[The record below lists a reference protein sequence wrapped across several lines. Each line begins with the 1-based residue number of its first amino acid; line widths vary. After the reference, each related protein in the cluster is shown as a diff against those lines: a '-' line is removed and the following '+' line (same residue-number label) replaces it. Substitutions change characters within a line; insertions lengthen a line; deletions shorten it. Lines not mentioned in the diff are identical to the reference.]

1 MAITKILNIQE
12 SEGRNPASH
21 LKNALEYIQNPD
33 KTEECVLVGGI
44 NCLPDTAFEQMEETK
59 NIFHKTGKRQ
69 GYHVIISF
77 SPEEKV
83 TAEQAMYVLE
93 HFAKDVLGNDYEAVY
108 AVHTDREHMHG
119 HLIWNSVSMTTGKK
133 YNSPKGNWKNHLQP
147 ITNKYCDEL
156 GLSIMPAE
164 YSRNPKNISRDK
176 WEKEMSMK
184 DIILRDAKMCAYA
197 AGNVEHFKY
206 LMKRLG
212 YVFKKDAWMEVQAPG
227 FRYYHKLAKMDEM
240 FSEDMLRHHVD
251 MPWMAKPY
259 FYSSDIRGLHRA
271 KLSPFQKKFYAK
283 LYRLRVV
290 EQKRFVVGGA
300 KYAEDLKRFHQLQ
313 DEYLLLVNNDI
324 KSIVELVDF
333 ISEKEDRIQQ
343 IEGRQKEIYRESSS
357 RKRSIKNEEQ
367 YREYQIWHMEVQEE
381 LDELKQEKRN
391 VKRQIQ
397 LADDI
402 VKEDLYT
409 AYYAV
414 TGKEEIVADRDVEIP
429 GMEENTE
436 VEKVAAA
443 VVKLDANVEVMNPNN
458 NQNEIGRQK
467 EQTDSAR
474 KQQTGLEGI
483 GIPEVHNSSDVNVA
497 RMDESTTDVTGKS
510 EFVETRETEPVDKAG
525 WIIRRISELGG
536 YENVD
541 DSAKVDVFGFDIAD
555 VSGSI
560 RLFSDVMKRL
570 EIKLAGDE
578 LYEEFQRIYDESVG
592 RDAGKDKAEDKM
604 RNRGRGR

>member
-1 MAITKILNIQE
+1 MAITKILNIME
-12 SEGRNPASH
+12 SESRNPASH

-33 KTEECVLVGGI
+33 KTEECVLEGSI

-69 GYHVIISF
+69 GYDVIISF
-77 SPEEKV
+77 SPEKKV
-83 TAEQAMYVLE
+83 TADQAMYVLE
-93 HFAKDVLGNDYEAVY
+93 HFEKDVLGDDYEAVY

-133 YNSPKGNWKNHLQP
+133 YNSPKNNWKNHLQP

-184 DIILRDAKMCAYA
+184 EIILRDAKMCAYA

-227 FRYYHKLAKMDEM
+227 FRYYHKLAKLDEM
-240 FSEDMLRHHVD
+240 FSEDMLRHYVD

-343 IEGRQKEIYRESSS
+343 IEDRQKEIYRESSS

-402 VKEDLYT
+402 IKEDLYT

-429 GMEENTE
+429 GMEEQANLYD
-436 VEKVAAA
+436 VEHQIMDNAASEQIYTGENGIVDDVEA
-443 VVKLDANVEVMNPNN
+443 DIPIAANNVES
-458 NQNEIGRQK
+458 IA
-467 EQTDSAR
+467 DS
-474 KQQTGLEGI
+474 L
-483 GIPEVHNSSDVNVA
+483 
-497 RMDESTTDVTGKS
+497 S
-510 EFVETRETEPVDKAG
+510 EYGVYQDIDIAVKAD
-525 WIIRRISELGG
+525 I
-536 YENVD
+536 
-541 DSAKVDVFGFDIAD
+541 FGFDIAN
-555 VSGSI
+555 VSGNI
-560 RLFSDVMKRL
+560 RLFSDVIKRL
-570 EIKLAGDE
+570 GIKLDGDE
-578 LYEEFQRIYDESVG
+578 IYEEFQRIYNKSVNM
-592 RDAGKDKAEDKM
+592 DADKGKMEDRM
-604 RNRGRGR
+604 WNIGRGK

>member
-1 MAITKILNIQE
+1 ME

-93 HFAKDVLGNDYEAVY
+93 HFAKDVLSDDYEAVY

-133 YNSPKGNWKNHLQP
+133 YNSPKSNWKNHLQP

-164 YSRNPKNISRDK
+164 YSKNPKNIRRDK

-184 DIILRDAKMCAYA
+184 EIILRDAKMCAYA

-227 FRYYHKLAKMDEM
+227 FRYYHKLAKLDEM
-240 FSEDMLRHHVD
+240 FSEETLRHHVD

-283 LYRLRVV
+283 LYRLRIV

-300 KYAEDLKRFHQLQ
+300 KYTEDLKRFHRLQ

-324 KSIVELVDF
+324 KSVVDLVDF
-333 ISEKEDRIQQ
+333 IGEQEEKIQQ
-343 IEGRQKEIYRESSS
+343 IEDRQHEIYRESSS

-367 YREYQIWHMEVQEE
+367 YREYQIWHVEVQEE
-381 LDELKQEKRN
+381 LDELKQEKREI
-391 VKRQIQ
+391 KRQIQ

-402 VKEDLYT
+402 IKEDLYT
-409 AYYAV
+409 VYYAV
-414 TGKEEIVADRDVEIP
+414 SGNEEIVADRDVEIP
-429 GMEENTE
+429 GMDEETE
-436 VEKVAAA
+436 VEKATA
-443 VVKLDANVEVMNPNN
+443 VVVEHDANVDVMNPNN
-458 NQNEIGRQK
+458 KQNEIGRLR
-467 EQTDSAR
+467 EQADSAR
-474 KQQTGLEGI
+474 KQQTDLDGI
-483 GIPEVHNSSDVNVA
+483 GKPEIHNSSDVNVT
-497 RMDESTTDVTGKS
+497 RMDESITDVTDKS
-510 EFVETRETEPVDKAG
+510 EFVGTRETESLDKTD
-525 WIIRRISELGG
+525 WIVRRISELGG
-536 YENVD
+536 YENVS
-541 DSAKVDVFGFDIAD
+541 DSVKADIFGFDIAD

-560 RLFSDVMKRL
+560 RLFSDV
-570 EIKLAGDE
+570 IKKLGIERDGDE
-578 LYEEFQRIYDESVG
+578 LYEEFQRIYDETVS
-592 RDAGKDKAEDKM
+592 RDADKERAEDKM
-604 RNRGRGR
+604 WNRGRGR

>member
-12 SEGRNPASH
+12 SDGRNPASH

-93 HFAKDVLGNDYEAVY
+93 HFAKDVLGDDYEAVY

-133 YNSPKGNWKNHLQP
+133 YNSPKSNWKNHLQP
-147 ITNKYCDEL
+147 ITNKYCDER
-156 GLSIMPAE
+156 GLAIMPAE

-212 YVFKKDAWMEVQAPG
+212 YVFKKDAWMEVLAPG
-227 FRYYHKLAKMDEM
+227 FRYYHKLAKLDEM
-240 FSEDMLRHHVD
+240 FSEDMLRHYVD

-343 IEGRQKEIYRESSS
+343 IENRQKEIYRESSS

-402 VKEDLYT
+402 IKEDLYT

-414 TGKEEIVADRDVEIP
+414 SGKEEIIADRDVEIP
-429 GMEENTE
+429 GMEEDTE
-436 VEKVAAA
+436 VE
-443 VVKLDANVEVMNPNN
+443 LDRNVEVMNPDY
-458 NQNEIGRQK
+458 NQNEISRQK
-467 EQTDSAR
+467 EQADSAR

-510 EFVETRETEPVDKAG
+510 EFVETKETEPVDKVG
-525 WIIRRISELGG
+525 WIIRRILELGG
-536 YENVD
+536 YENVS
-541 DSAKVDVFGFDIAD
+541 DSVKADVFGFDITD

-560 RLFSDVMKRL
+560 KLFSDVMKRL
-570 EIKLAGDE
+570 GIKLDGDE
-578 LYEEFQRIYDESVG
+578 LYEEFQRIYDESVN
-592 RDAGKDKAEDKM
+592 RDACKEKAEDRSCKKEQDSVHFI
-604 RNRGRGR
+604 